1 MQNEV
6 RTNVDGWLGPQDS
19 LPLLERLEKA
29 MIGPPSL
36 PEHHPERFEDCQQAL
51 KAEFEAL
58 VNKAVSA
65 GWRRAE
71 VVLTI
76 GDLADNE
83 TLLMAK
89 VLELH

>member
-1 MQNEV
+1 
-6 RTNVDGWLGPQDS
+6 
-19 LPLLERLEKA
+19 

-36 PEHHPERFEDCQQAL
+36 PEHHPQRFDDCQKAL
-51 KAEFEAL
+51 KAEFEAF
-58 VNKAVSA
+58 VEKAVVA

-83 TLLMAK
+83 TLVMAK